1 MAKVIFNDWI
11 RVAYQ
16 EYRKAGMTPEGA
28 AGMLGNQYAESAG
41 FLANRLEFLCV
52 KRYKQKGKV
61 YTDDSYTQ
69 AVDSGKI
76 SRAEFLSPMGKHY
89 GYGLSQWTTSD
100 RKAGLYDLA
109 KKKGV
114 SIGDP
119 AMQIEYTVT
128 ELKKKFPTTFK
139 YLCSVTDTKKASDYV
154 LEHYESPKNWQNLST
169 TRADYAKQIFDKMK
183 SIGKDKIMGINN
195 IIAKE
200 REYGNIPYM
209 ETGKNHQKFSDIVN
223 NVGLAGCQD
232 QPWCATYQ
240 FAMEV
245 EEFGKAEALK
255 H

>member
-16 EYRKAGMTPEGA
+16 EYIKAGMTPEGA
-28 AGMLGNQYAESAG
+28 AGMLGNQYPESAG

-76 SRAEFLSPMGKHY
+76 SRAEFISPLGKHY

-109 KKKGV
+109 KKKCV

-119 AMQIEYTVT
+119 AMQIEYTVS
-128 ELKKKFPTTFK
+128 ELKRSSHR
-139 YLCSVTDTKKASDYV
+139 C
-154 LEHYESPKNWQNLST
+154 LST
-169 TRADYAKQIFDKMK
+169 FAKQ
-183 SIGKDKIMGINN
+183 
-195 IIAKE
+195 KE
-200 REYGNIPYM
+200 
-209 ETGKNHQKFSDIVN
+209 
-223 NVGLAGCQD
+223 
-232 QPWCATYQ
+232 
-240 FAMEV
+240 
-245 EEFGKAEALK
+245 
-255 H
+255 